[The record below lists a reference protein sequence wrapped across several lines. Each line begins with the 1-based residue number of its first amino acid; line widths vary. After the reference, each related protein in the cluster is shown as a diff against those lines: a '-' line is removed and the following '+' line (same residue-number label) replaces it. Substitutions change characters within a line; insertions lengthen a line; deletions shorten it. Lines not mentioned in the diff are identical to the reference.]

1 MARANRERLARWL
14 DLHPGSLGTLQAE
27 PLMALTAL
35 LATAR
40 NLGLELDD
48 LKTTARE
55 LEELARLDSLTG
67 AFNRRAVEER
77 LTEEWERSVRYARPL
92 AVFIADVDHLKRIND
107 AHGHAAGDSLLRDVA
122 KRLQS
127 VLRGGDLFGRLGG
140 DEFVVICPET
150 NAESAEQ
157 VAHKL
162 MEVAGTGPI
171 AAEGKRVDVS
181 LSVGWAIS
189 GHEQQPRELLSAAD
203 DALYSAKATGR
214 AAAVGSRVPPTRPA
228 AGVSRTPA

>member
-35 LATAR
+35 LATARLSAAKAR

-92 AVFIADVDHLKRIND
+92 AVFIADVDHLKQIND

-150 NAESAEQ
+150 NAEAADQ

-162 MEVAGTGPI
+162 IEAAGAKPI
-171 AAEGKRVDVS
+171 AAKGERVEVS

-203 DALYSAKATGR
+203 DALYSAKAGGR
-214 AAAVGSRVPPTRPA
+214 GRSRGQQCPP
-228 AGVSRTPA
+228 G